1 MVSRINRKEE
11 ELEAC
16 VYLQGGDWS
25 WSKKELGK
33 MLIETQR
40 RFKFSGMSTLPRFL
54 FFIQQL
60 SFSSSYFFPFLLEF
74 FAEGCSEIIVVLN
87 KICSDVE
94 IR

>member
-1 MVSRINRKEE
+1 
-11 ELEAC
+11 
-16 VYLQGGDWS
+16 
-25 WSKKELGK
+25 

-54 FFIQQL
+54 FFIQHL
-60 SFSSSYFFPFLLEF
+60 SFSSFFPFLLEF
-74 FAEGCSEIIVVLN
+74 FTEGCSEIVVVLN